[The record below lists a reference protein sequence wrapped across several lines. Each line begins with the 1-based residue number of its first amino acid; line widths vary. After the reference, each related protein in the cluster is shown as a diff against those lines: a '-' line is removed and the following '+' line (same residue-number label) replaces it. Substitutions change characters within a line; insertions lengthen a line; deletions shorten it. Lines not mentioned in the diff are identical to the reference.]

1 MYRRRRSRADEML
14 KWQTERFLEL
24 ETHREG
30 HVVHVRPDQV
40 VEIGIVR
47 EFPLLRGRPDLSQP

>member
-1 MYRRRRSRADEML
+1 ML

-30 HVVHVRPDQV
+30 YVVHVRPDQV

-47 EFPLLRGRPDLSQP
+47 EFPGSADDPT

>member
-1 MYRRRRSRADEML
+1 MTDEL
-14 KWQTERFLEL
+14 LAWQTQRFLAL

-30 HVVHVRPDQV
+30 HVVPVRPEQV

-47 EFPLLRGRPDLSQP
+47 QFLGSADDPT